1 MLPRQANS
9 HPILPDSLNT
19 FLVSKHWNWT
29 IHFRFS
35 LSLWMWTRSIILS
48 SKENI
53 HSVIWQP
60 LRIRKLIKIPNLNFE
75 FVGVFNLK
83 SILWEFVLIYIIYSC
98 LKDKRP
104 ANLRLTFQISVVLTV
119 DKRSEKNNTCDNN
132 FQKVYH
138 IPELLVLLPC
148 TLATHI

>member
-1 MLPRQANS
+1 
-9 HPILPDSLNT
+9 
-19 FLVSKHWNWT
+19 
-29 IHFRFS
+29 
-35 LSLWMWTRSIILS
+35 
-48 SKENI
+48 
-53 HSVIWQP
+53 